1 MAEQMDKD
9 SYNSNTSFSS
19 YFLWSFNLKSWEAY
33 DEGKKKIITQY

>member
-9 SYNSNTSFSS
+9 SYNLNTSFRC

-33 DEGKKKIITQY
+33 